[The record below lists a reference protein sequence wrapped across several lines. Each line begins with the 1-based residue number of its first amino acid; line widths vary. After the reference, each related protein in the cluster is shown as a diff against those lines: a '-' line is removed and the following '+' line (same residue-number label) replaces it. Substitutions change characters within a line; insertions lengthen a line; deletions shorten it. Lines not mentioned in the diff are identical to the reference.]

1 MRGYAQAGVVDAIR
15 AAGGEIFAVTSEPQ
29 SLASEAEED
38 WAFGFPSIGDPH
50 HEILGVC
57 RERGWLDL
65 FVKQVP
71 VATKIRP
78 WASHPRGYFQ
88 PGVLAL
94 SREGRVLYRWRCRPT
109 HQNIGGAIQRPTAE
123 YTWAQIQAR
132 LAEGSEDAP
141 LDATPEFDA
150 KAPPWPLF
158 VLMLL
163 AHGWFR
169 RPRPFPLGRQDDAP
183 SAKPQA
189 MIPRLLGFATAWV
202 AAFALLPPL
211 WVTLALVA
219 WIAFVTPGI
228 IELGRLFQH
237 APTGEP

>member
-1 MRGYAQAGVVDAIR
+1 MVDAIR

-38 WAFGFPSIGDPH
+38 WELGFSSIGDPH

-57 RERGWLDL
+57 RERDWLDL
-65 FVKQVP
+65 FVQQEVP
-71 VATKIRP
+71 EKGMLRP
-78 WASHPRGYFQ
+78 WASHPGGYFQ

-109 HQNIGGAIQRPTAE
+109 HQNIGGALQRPTPE
-123 YTWAQIQAR
+123 HVWSHVQTR
-132 LAEGSEDAP
+132 LTDGTGDAP
-141 LDATPEFDA
+141 LDTEPEFDA

-163 AHGWFR
+163 AHGWFW
-169 RPRPFPLGRQDDAP
+169 RPRPFPLGRPEDAP
-183 SAKPQA
+183 SANPQA
-189 MIPRLLGFATAWV
+189 MIPRFLGFAAAWV
-202 AAFALLPPL
+202 AAFTLLPTP
-211 WVTLALVA
+211 WAAVALVA
-219 WIAFVTPGI
+219 WVALVTPGV
-228 IELGRLFQH
+228 IELGREFQH